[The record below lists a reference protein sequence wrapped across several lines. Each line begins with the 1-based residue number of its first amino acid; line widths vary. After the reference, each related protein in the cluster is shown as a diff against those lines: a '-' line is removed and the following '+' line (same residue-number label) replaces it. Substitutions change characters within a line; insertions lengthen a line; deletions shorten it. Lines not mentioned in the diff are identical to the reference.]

1 MYENHHTP
9 PATYMYPHP
18 GQAEKFYFPALTPAR
33 KLHSGGDSARAGI
46 FYGNILEQ
54 NSLLP
59 GNQLVTFSST
69 SEFSKNWHQ
78 NGTFWN
84 KTPIFCSHAAQNHK
98 IFQCMNQGN
107 IVRQY
112 SSTKYNRRHNRGI
125 GCNMHSVSF
134 SLLRF
139 FWTSKRNEGQL
150 SSAPKLKPG
159 IKHIS
164 NPVSEIYSHFMA
176 STERSELERQ
186 LKGLLWHQNGTFC
199 SPAGNQLF
207 TFCSTSEFSKNWH
220 QNGTF
225 WNKTQ
230 QTGTILFPRRTKLI
244 KSSAYKYQKV
254 LCGWCSPFRGSGEVR
269 A

>member
-1 MYENHHTP
+1 
-9 PATYMYPHP
+9 MYPHP